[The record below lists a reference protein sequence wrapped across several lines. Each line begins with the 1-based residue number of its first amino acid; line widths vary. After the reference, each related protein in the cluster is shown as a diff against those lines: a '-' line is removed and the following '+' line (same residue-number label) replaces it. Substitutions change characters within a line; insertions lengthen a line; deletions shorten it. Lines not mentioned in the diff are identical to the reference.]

1 MRGRILVGWLG
12 VKRRERL
19 LYVQLGS
26 RDHPKARPKLKF
38 QIDAN
43 LPRPPLPGSMTS
55 TSFPSFNSFPELDP
69 GPSNRTPRNNDK
81 HKNRR
86 KKDKHRHPDPTT
98 LNDECLKTDE
108 DRKSKLKDTGGSKPP
123 LYYSDRKGDSL
134 NVTYDTL
141 HAGNIPKYRLINGT
155 HAFPWYRA
163 AYGRLIYRRK
173 TNIRP
178 EPAVDCCTQGPQ
190 RD

>member
-1 MRGRILVGWLG
+1 
-12 VKRRERL
+12 
-19 LYVQLGS
+19 
-26 RDHPKARPKLKF
+26 
-38 QIDAN
+38 
-43 LPRPPLPGSMTS
+43 MTS

-81 HKNRR
+81 RKNRH
-86 KKDKHRHPDPTT
+86 KKDKHRHPT